1 MQSNTIEE
9 RWVSD
14 ETISPKS
21 IIETYI
27 HNYRLV
33 YGRPPTAHYM
43 REGWFRINGET
54 VHYSVLLEQIEQLH
68 ELARLQQMRKGSKN
82 AIRRLIDKLRF
93 M

>member
-1 MQSNTIEE
+1 M
-9 RWVSD
+9 SD
-14 ETISPKS
+14 ETLSPKS
-21 IIETYI
+21 VVETYI

-33 YGRPPTAHYM
+33 YGQVPSAHYM

-54 VHYSVLLEQIEQLH
+54 VHYTVLLQEIEQLH
-68 ELARLQQMRKGSKN
+68 DLARRQRMKQSSKG